1 MLRRSAVVKGTPASA
16 TVTGM
21 ARPDIF
27 DRPDVAPTVLL
38 AAAVGARQE
47 ARSGSAP
54 NDAYQEKTMNPQTTS
69 ARRLLMFAIALNA
82 LPIMAQ
88 EGSPWRI
95 AHPADS
101 LTFFQSRMLNKNTVI
116 AADAAHYAF
125 VASRGPKGYVY
136 LSNDTASTLALI
148 RVDEHPIV
156 HYDLAYPSRDHV
168 YVIADSLEWV
178 ETQWKPVR
186 GMIFSSSDRGA
197 TWDTTRM
204 PDGVT
209 LSRVAMDDVSEGIA
223 SAAVNSPVFYRTSDG
238 WKTWTTIEFPA
249 GRTSAFD
256 LRAPANGT
264 YVVDGVS
271 LTTDAGATWQEST
284 TPPSKGVARFDFID
298 ALRGWGIGGLPN
310 SISEAD
316 HRVFDRISRTTDG
329 GRNWTPLVEAT
340 ELRVDALLDV
350 AFADERHG
358 IATGMVGRVMAT
370 TDGGV
375 TWSVERLPDSVNA
388 MLQLTGIAHPV
399 PGVAVAVGNGVILRR
414 IVEPTSA
421 GIDLPVSR
429 APALAPN
436 PASGSTS
443 VGFSLTD
450 ASDVSVAILNTLGE
464 RLATTSLGR
473 RVAGSHRAA
482 LDLDKLAAGRYLVV
496 VDAGG
501 VRSTA
506 LLSVTR

>member
-1 MLRRSAVVKGTPASA
+1 
-16 TVTGM
+16 
-21 ARPDIF
+21 
-27 DRPDVAPTVLL
+27 
-38 AAAVGARQE
+38 
-47 ARSGSAP
+47 
-54 NDAYQEKTMNPQTTS
+54 MNPQTTS

-209 LSRVAMDDVSEGIA
+209 LSRVAMVDVSEGIA

-443 VGFSLTD
+443 VGFSLTERVED
-450 ASDVSVAILNTLGE
+450 RDHEPRPSRR
-464 RLATTSLGR
+464 RLAPRRARSRQTRGRPIPRRRRCRRRAEHGAAVGDAINGVPLCIGPPAFLLAVPDPLVILVGFPQVMATSSSLRSEADHIHVRVRGSFLRGSGSERTGYR
-473 RVAGSHRAA
+473 RR
-482 LDLDKLAAGRYLVV
+482 
-496 VDAGG
+496 
-501 VRSTA
+501 
-506 LLSVTR
+506 